1 MFIVNKQI
9 IGFHFLKRFLYLRE
23 RMRIQWLSP
32 QMVTVT
38 AAGSIQSQEPD
49 DSSWSSTWVQVTKD
63 LGPPPLPSHTISRTM
78 DRSEVNGDFNW
89 HCMASWCHRW
99 QLYLLSHS
107 YTVLMGAWSFSRYV
121 ASLVL
126 LIWYPLAKELACLL
140 FFLIL
145 VHSYSRPQILCHY
158 FWGSHWPSSWV
169 SSILCCAHAF
179 SMLL

>member
-1 MFIVNKQI
+1 MEEIEGFWKECLDPLFWKAGYCSGQWINQNIAVVTLILVASFPEVVFQNVSKMFIVNKWT

-32 QMVTVT
+32 QMATVT

-63 LGPPPLPSHTISRTM
+63 LGPPPLPSHTISRRM

-107 YTVLMGAWSFSRYV
+107 TQY
-121 ASLVL
+121 
-126 LIWYPLAKELACLL
+126 
-140 FFLIL
+140 
-145 VHSYSRPQILCHY
+145 
-158 FWGSHWPSSWV
+158 SWV
-169 SSILCCAHAF
+169 RGVFPDMWPH
-179 SMLL
+179 